1 MAAPNY
7 QFEKRKRD
15 NAKKAAKDAK
25 RQKKREKGD
34 TPPAIVIIAQNE
46 QDAFVAVEDPPVADA
61 AVSE

>member
-15 NAKKAAKDAK
+15 NAKKAAKEAK

-46 QDAFVAVEDPPVADA
+46 QDAFVAVEEPAAADS

>member
-15 NAKKAAKDAK
+15 NAKKAAKEAK

-34 TPPAIVIIAQNE
+34 TPPAIVIIAQHE
-46 QDAFVAVEDPPVADA
+46 QDAFAAVDEPAAADE

>member
-15 NAKKAAKDAK
+15 NAKKAAKEAK

-34 TPPAIVIIAQNE
+34 TPPAIVIIAQHE
-46 QDAFVAVEDPPVADA
+46 QDAFVAVEDPVVVDAD
-61 AVSE
+61 VSE